1 VEGKKKLS
9 KIKRLIFCFLI
20 NFILVFLYFF
30 IGLIFFYKI
39 LLNRFKNETI
49 ALLGVIL
56 LFITPRI
63 FGDSFQNTKDIIF
76 LTFIIISTYFFFEA
90 IEKENYKNLIL
101 FSLFSAISTSVRM
114 FGVFLPFSFLLMQ
127 FILIRKKN
135 YKKIIFNSSL
145 FIITFFLF
153 LILIWPLLWE
163 NTFENFK
170 SYFELLSS
178 YGSGKVFFLGK
189 YYNSDLVPYTYL
201 PIWIVIS
208 TPVLHLILFS
218 YGFFILSKRLY
229 GRLINLKIN
238 SSVNDFWRGKNES
251 KDFSML
257 TSFILTL
264 CGLIFFNLKFY
275 NSWRIG
281 YFLYFFIIYFAV
293 FALYITLAKKRF
305 NLRIKI
311 LFKIFLIIFFLLTI
325 YRIFIYHP
333 YQSYYFN
340 ILVPN
345 SIKNNVEVDYTGLSA
360 IHFLNKMIE
369 ENQSKKLIK
378 IGVASWYPIWR
389 MLELV
394 NKKGDLKIE
403 IVENRQISN
412 ADFIYTNKIS
422 DVDKRF
428 NKKYDIPSNF
438 KKIKEFKI
446 DGAIIYE
453 AYQRN

>member
-1 VEGKKKLS
+1 M
-9 KIKRLIFCFLI
+9 
-20 NFILVFLYFF
+20 FI
-30 IGLIFFYKI
+30 
-39 LLNRFKNETI
+39 
-49 ALLGVIL
+49 
-56 LFITPRI
+56 
-63 FGDSFQNTKDIIF
+63 
-76 LTFIIISTYFFFEA
+76 
-90 IEKENYKNLIL
+90 
-101 FSLFSAISTSVRM
+101 
-114 FGVFLPFSFLLMQ
+114 
-127 FILIRKKN
+127 
-135 YKKIIFNSSL
+135 
-145 FIITFFLF
+145 
-153 LILIWPLLWE
+153 
-163 NTFENFK
+163 
-170 SYFELLSS
+170 
-178 YGSGKVFFLGK
+178 
-189 YYNSDLVPYTYL
+189 
-201 PIWIVIS
+201 
-208 TPVLHLILFS
+208 
-218 YGFFILSKRLY
+218 
-229 GRLINLKIN
+229 
-238 SSVNDFWRGKNES
+238 
-251 KDFSML
+251 
-257 TSFILTL
+257 SFILTL

-293 FALYITLAKKRF
+293 FGLYISFGKKKINF
-305 NLRIKI
+305 RIKI
-311 LFKIFLIIFFLLTI
+311 LFKIFHLFFLLTI
-325 YRIFIYHP
+325 YNFYLPSISIIL
-333 YQSYYFN
+333 FN
-340 ILVPN
+340 MLVPN

-360 IHFLNKMIE
+360 IHFLNEITE

>member
-1 VEGKKKLS
+1 
-9 KIKRLIFCFLI
+9 
-20 NFILVFLYFF
+20 
-30 IGLIFFYKI
+30 
-39 LLNRFKNETI
+39 
-49 ALLGVIL
+49 
-56 LFITPRI
+56 
-63 FGDSFQNTKDIIF
+63 
-76 LTFIIISTYFFFEA
+76 
-90 IEKENYKNLIL
+90 
-101 FSLFSAISTSVRM
+101 M
-114 FGVFLPFSFLLMQ
+114 
-127 FILIRKKN
+127 
-135 YKKIIFNSSL
+135 
-145 FIITFFLF
+145 
-153 LILIWPLLWE
+153 
-163 NTFENFK
+163 
-170 SYFELLSS
+170 
-178 YGSGKVFFLGK
+178 
-189 YYNSDLVPYTYL
+189 
-201 PIWIVIS
+201 
-208 TPVLHLILFS
+208 ILFS

-378 IGVASWYPIWR
+378 IGVASWYHIWR
-389 MLELV
+389 ILELV
-394 NKKGDLKIE
+394 NKKRSKDRNSRE
-403 IVENRQISN
+403 SSN
-412 ADFIYTNKIS
+412 L
-422 DVDKRF
+422 
-428 NKKYDIPSNF
+428 
-438 KKIKEFKI
+438 
-446 DGAIIYE
+446 
-453 AYQRN
+453 